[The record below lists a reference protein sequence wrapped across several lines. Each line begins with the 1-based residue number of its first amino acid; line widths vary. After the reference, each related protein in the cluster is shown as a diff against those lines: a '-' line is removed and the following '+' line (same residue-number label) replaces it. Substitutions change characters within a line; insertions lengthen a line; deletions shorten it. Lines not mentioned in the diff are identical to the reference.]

1 MTTMS
6 LLTPMPA
13 NQSKKQVETVDRQVM
28 ITKDEDVTNWVK
40 NATKVTSS

>member
-6 LLTPMPA
+6 LLTPIPA
-13 NQSKKQVETVDRQVM
+13 NQSKNQVETV
-28 ITKDEDVTNWVK
+28 ITTKDDDITNWVK